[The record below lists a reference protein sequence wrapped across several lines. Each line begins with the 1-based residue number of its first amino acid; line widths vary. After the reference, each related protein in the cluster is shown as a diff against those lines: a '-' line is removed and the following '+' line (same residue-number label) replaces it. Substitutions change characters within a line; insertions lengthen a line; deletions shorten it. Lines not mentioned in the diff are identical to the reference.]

1 MSVKEKISTESI
13 AVYEEYVKQKRKQ
26 RKKGSKGMLIFF
38 VVCMLFG
45 AFIGFFGAM
54 YMDKAS
60 LGLKKLA
67 PFPVKDGLEILY
79 VLAVFLFYLVAMV
92 LHTIIHEGGH
102 LIFGLLTGYGFL
114 SFRVFSFTIVKK
126 DGRLIRKKLKVPGT
140 MGQCLMTPPEWKEDG
155 RYPYFWY
162 NLGGGFMNLI
172 SCLLVIPLFFLK
184 CPILV
189 WAVGVFIFTGVVFV
203 CSNLI
208 PMTIGIPN
216 DGKNC
221 LLCRKAKENQ
231 KAFYLQLKLNAML
244 SSGAVFDELPEEMF
258 DAGKHGR
265 LNALTCYVRLQAF
278 YRHLQKKEEDK
289 AEECLAFME
298 QEMEK
303 LPMGFKNSI
312 DLERLYLLL
321 QRKAPIEQIA
331 VYYAVLQPVFAQG
344 KDISVLRVKYAY
356 YLLLNDEEREI
367 TEWLVRSKNKK
378 LPKKLPKR
386 KPVSAEKI
394 FEDMKKAAAKH
405 PVAGEAELHMSL
417 AESEKMKMM
426 SKCT

>member
-1 MSVKEKISTESI
+1 MSVREKISTESI
-13 AVYEEYVKQKRKQ
+13 AVYEESVKQKRKQ

-45 AFIGFFGAM
+45 GVIGFFGAM

-60 LGLKKLA
+60 LDLKRFA
-67 PFPVKDGLEILY
+67 PFPVKDGLEVLY
-79 VLAVFLFYLVAMV
+79 VLVVFLFFLVTMV

-126 DGRLIRKKLKVPGT
+126 DGKLIRKKLKVPGT

-155 RYPYFWY
+155 RYPYVWY
-162 NLGGGFMNLI
+162 NLGGGVMNLI
-172 SCLLVIPLFFLK
+172 SCLLVLPLFFLK
-184 CPILV
+184 RPLPA
-189 WAVGVFIFTGVVFV
+189 WAVGIFIFTGLVFV

-244 SSGAVFDELPEEMF
+244 SSGTRLEELPEEMF
-258 DAGKHGR
+258 DVGKHGR
-265 LNALTCYVRLQAF
+265 LNALTCYMRLQAF

-289 AEECLAFME
+289 AEECLASME

-303 LPMGFKNSI
+303 LPMGFMNAI
-312 DLERLYLLL
+312 DMERMYLML
-321 QRKAPIEQIA
+321 QEKAPIEQIA
-331 VYYAVLQPVFAQG
+331 AHYAVLQPVFAQG

-356 YLLLNDEEREI
+356 YLLLNDEEREM

-386 KPVSAEKI
+386 KQVSAEKI

-405 PVAGEAELHMSL
+405 PVAGEAELFMSL
-417 AESEKMKMM
+417 AAACKENATEAVI
-426 SKCT
+426 